1 MKPINIKARIKRN
14 KLDIVAGKNYRN
26 EESEIVKYL
35 RKTNKDAILGIENE
49 NGLYTI
55 LGEEKVYYR
64 NKNGVEGDISLLCC
78 AKSPGFEPLNNS
90 NFINLLQSQE
100 TSESK
105 GIHLKRFIAT
115 KVKFFSKKN
124 HHSSYALIIR
134 QKTNYHPLSHFILI
148 GQCLRFFQSVSVHFS
163 VCFLT
168 FLIVIFQA

>member
-64 NKNGVEGDISLLCC
+64 NKNGVEGDISLKTILEILKANALSQ
-78 AKSPGFEPLNNS
+78 AKHGEFDFLKIDEDNS
-90 NFINLLQSQE
+90 IWLIDPQVMNAMWNTMLLLYDNI
-100 TSESK
+100 TS
-105 GIHLKRFIAT
+105 
-115 KVKFFSKKN
+115 
-124 HHSSYALIIR
+124 
-134 QKTNYHPLSHFILI
+134 
-148 GQCLRFFQSVSVHFS
+148 
-163 VCFLT
+163 
-168 FLIVIFQA
+168 